1 MFETLVV
8 TKTEKPGARSLLSL
22 PAALTFH
29 AVAGLGFVFFSLYA
43 PEALPA
49 PPYTMV
55 LPVMPA
61 IPVTFVQ
68 RKQLPGAQTKP
79 EVRASRPDTEWKAP
93 GVVPS
98 TVQPAPPAGPPT
110 GPTGEDVPGGVPP
123 ELVRPGEGGPGPLAA
138 VPVVPVWELLQPPRL
153 LMQVPP
159 EYPPALRVMG
169 FSGKVVL
176 EVMVDEDGSVTQVKV
191 VSSPHP
197 LLTQAAE
204 AAVRQW
210 KYSRPVSAAGGSVR
224 VTQTVVVNFTLR

>member
-68 RKQLPGAQTKP
+68 RKQLAGAETKSP
-79 EVRASRPDTEWKAP
+79 DQASRSDKELKAP
-93 GVVPS
+93 GEVPP
-98 TVQPAPPAGPPT
+98 TVQPAPPSGPPE
-110 GPTGEDVPGGVPP
+110 GPPGMNVPGGAPP
-123 ELVRPGEGGPGPLAA
+123 ELVRPGEGGSGPPAL

-153 LMQVPP
+153 LVQVAP
-159 EYPPALRVMG
+159 EYPPALRMMG

-176 EVMVDEDGSVTQVKV
+176 EVMVDEDGSVTQVRV

-197 LLTQAAE
+197 LLAQAAE
-204 AAVRQW
+204 TAVRQW
-210 KYSRPVSAAGGSVR
+210 KYSRPVSTAGGSVR
-224 VTQTVVVNFTLR
+224 VTQTVVVNFALR